1 MTLRKGGRR
10 IARVRQYLL
19 VRDGARCG
27 RCGGVLDMRLSGLD
41 PDGPTLGHILPL
53 SRGGTDDLENVQ
65 LEHRKCNLAASNRFI
80 RAVANIVRPFTVF

>member
-1 MTLRKGGRR
+1 MSIRKGGRR

-41 PDGPTLGHILPL
+41 AMGPTLGHIVPVAE
-53 SRGGTDDLENVQ
+53 GGTDDLDNLQ
-65 LEHRKCNLAASNRFI
+65 LEHRKCNLAAGKRFI
-80 RAVANIVRPFTVF
+80 RALANIVPPWSVF